1 MPVIKTVRIIANN
14 DNNHAVY
21 LLRYC
26 HALHVAPCDLIKFL
40 VCYSGCL
47 SALMSDSDIAEPEY
61 VDTVISE
68 ESSYVVLDVQEFEM
82 RPFSSDDTYEFTV

>member
-1 MPVIKTVRIIANN
+1 
-14 DNNHAVY
+14 
-21 LLRYC
+21 
-26 HALHVAPCDLIKFL
+26 
-40 VCYSGCL
+40 
-47 SALMSDSDIAEPEY
+47 MSDSDIAEPEY